1 MTAIATKLPT
11 STRPLI
17 QDMDLAAAIERM
29 LEPLTGKS
37 LERAQAACRRVY
49 NTGAPGTFAT
59 MCADYRAA
67 IDAAVGKD
75 KET

>member
-1 MTAIATKLPT
+1 MTTTATKLPQ

-29 LEPLTGKS
+29 LEPLTGKT

-49 NTGAPGTFAT
+49 TTGTPGTFT
-59 MCADYRAA
+59 DMCADYRAA

>member
-1 MTAIATKLPT
+1 MITTTKLPQ

-17 QDMDLAAAIERM
+17 QDMDLSRAVEQM
-29 LEPLTGKS
+29 LDPLTGKA

-49 NTGAPGTFAT
+49 NAGNPGTFTEMVAE
-59 MCADYRAA
+59 YRAA

>member
-1 MTAIATKLPT
+1 MSATATKLPQ

-49 NTGAPGTFAT
+49 NAGNPGTFDA
-59 MCADYRAA
+59 MCAEYRAA